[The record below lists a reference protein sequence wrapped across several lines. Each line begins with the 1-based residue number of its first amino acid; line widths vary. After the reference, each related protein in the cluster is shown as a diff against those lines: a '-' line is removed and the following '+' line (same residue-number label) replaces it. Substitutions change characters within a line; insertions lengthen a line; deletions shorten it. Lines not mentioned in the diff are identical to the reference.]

1 MSFLHYVHST
11 DPQTGGVAEAV
22 KSLNEAL
29 RAEGVPSSVHTQPKL
44 TEGNTEMLMGHG
56 LWQWPGR
63 HCLSMGKKKKIPYLI
78 YPHGMLDPWF
88 KQAYPLKHFKKQV
101 YWWLVQREVLS
112 RAYAVCFTTEEEMK
126 LAEKSFWPYHCNP
139 VVTGLGI
146 NDPPEDADLQETEF
160 QKKFTQ
166 VKGKK
171 VLLYLG
177 RFDPKKGLDLLL
189 NAFLENPQK
198 NELLALAGPFDEK
211 DSFHRKLRKS
221 IGTSNGRVLWC
232 GMLQGNLKWG
242 ALRTADAL
250 ILPSHQE
257 NYGMVV
263 AEALSVGTPVFLSNK
278 VNLWREVD
286 SCKAGFVTND
296 DQLGVNLLL
305 KKWKG
310 NAHSKMRESAC
321 LCFKERMH
329 VRKTARLLIEMKEM
343 SFSNDLVRQ

>member
-1 MSFLHYVHST
+1 
-11 DPQTGGVAEAV
+11 
-22 KSLNEAL
+22 
-29 RAEGVPSSVHTQPKL
+29 
-44 TEGNTEMLMGHG
+44 
-56 LWQWPGR
+56 
-63 HCLSMGKKKKIPYLI
+63 
-78 YPHGMLDPWF
+78 
-88 KQAYPLKHFKKQV
+88 
-101 YWWLVQREVLS
+101 
-112 RAYAVCFTTEEEMK
+112 
-126 LAEKSFWPYHCNP
+126 
-139 VVTGLGI
+139 
-146 NDPPEDADLQETEF
+146 
-160 QKKFTQ
+160 
-166 VKGKK
+166 
-171 VLLYLG
+171 
-177 RFDPKKGLDLLL
+177 
-189 NAFLENPQK
+189 
-198 NELLALAGPFDEK
+198 
-211 DSFHRKLRKS
+211 
-221 IGTSNGRVLWC
+221 
-232 GMLQGNLKWG
+232 MLQGNLKWG

-305 KKWKG
+305 QKWKG